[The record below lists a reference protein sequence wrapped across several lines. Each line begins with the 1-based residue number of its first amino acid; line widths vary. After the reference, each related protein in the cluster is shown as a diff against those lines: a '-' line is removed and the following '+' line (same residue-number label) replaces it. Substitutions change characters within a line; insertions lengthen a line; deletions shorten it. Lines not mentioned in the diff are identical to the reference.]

1 MELEVMLLKNH
12 TTIGQ
17 MYFDGQAQFEA
28 FLDIHRDNPDIHAED
43 FTDASEADIE
53 EYQARVVTSNTRG
66 EPSMSTKLR
75 AAKNTAIRQA
85 QHFDMMG
92 NADQAAAWR
101 SYYREL
107 HALEQAPEWPLV
119 EQWPAAPVG
128 AG

>member
-1 MELEVMLLKNH
+1 MQLKNH

-28 FLDIHRDNPDIHAED
+28 FLDIHRDNPDIRAED
-43 FTDASEADIE
+43 FTDASEADIK

-66 EPSMSTKLR
+66 TPPVSKQLQT
-75 AAKNTAIRQA
+75 AKSNAIRQA

-92 NADQAAAWR
+92 EPEQAAAWR
-101 SYYREL
+101 NYYREL

-119 EQWPAAPVG
+119 SQWPTPPSN
-128 AG
+128 